1 MASRTHLWGPTAA
14 VVLLGLTSCGGPD
27 AVAPPVPPSEAA
39 TSTAVAVATP
49 KPTAAV
55 VPTKAQDLA
64 AAKQS
69 AMTASVLGKPWVAPK
84 KVNTSGGKA
93 NEACPG
99 KPALD
104 VLAPP
109 RVRWIT
115 SFTRGTKPGASIARF
130 TVVTVPDAG
139 TAHRAAWAR
148 TAKACKTYQD
158 AAGLYVVTALEG
170 PTTASGADDAVSRTE
185 RVYYDADHRR
195 LAYARHFIS
204 ARTGRA
210 ITTLEYDFLAPKSDP
225 RAKDFTP
232 AQALLALQLPRTR
245 TAFPS

>member
-1 MASRTHLWGPTAA
+1 M
-14 VVLLGLTSCGGPD
+14 
-27 AVAPPVPPSEAA
+27 
-39 TSTAVAVATP
+39 ATP
-49 KPTAAV
+49 KPAAAV

-64 AAKQS
+64 AAKKS
-69 AMTASVLGKPWVAPK
+69 AMTTSVLGKPWVAPK

-115 SFTRGTKPGASIARF
+115 SFTRGTKPGASIARY
-130 TVVTVPDAG
+130 TVVTVTDAG
-139 TAHRAAWAR
+139 TAHRAAWSR
-148 TAKACKTYQD
+148 TAKVCKTFKD
-158 AAGLYVVTALEG
+158 ASGLYVVTALEG
-170 PTTASGADDAVSRTE
+170 PTTAPGADDVVSRNE
-185 RVYYDADHRR
+185 RVYYDAKHRR

-210 ITTLEYDFLAPKSDP
+210 ITTLEYDFLTPKADP
-225 RAKDFTP
+225 EATDFTP

-245 TAFPS
+245 TAFPN